1 MNQINKLDQRIR
13 NAISLCLAFNIILMS
28 YGVVKV
34 ENDMLSWAGF
44 AAMIA
49 TPLIT
54 GYFTYVYVCYTH
66 TKMVRLARKLGLSV

>member
-13 NAISLCLAFNIILMS
+13 NAISLCLAFNVILMG

-54 GYFTYVYVCYTH
+54 GYSTYVYVCYTN